1 MHHIPLGIQENMN
14 TFLCFLSVGLRGSLQ
29 RLQLEYVDVVFANRP
44 DSNTPM
50 EGTWGL
56 GPKQE
61 VTSSF
66 ASSVMSII
74 AFWNVFEAIRK
85 AMQALYALRL

>member
-1 MHHIPLGIQENMN
+1 MLS
-14 TFLCFLSVGLRGSLQ
+14 LCRSEGFFAEVTVGVCGRGFCQSPRQ
-29 RLQLEYVDVVFANRP
+29 QHTNGGYVR
-44 DSNTPM
+44 
-50 EGTWGL
+50 L
-56 GPKQE
+56 GPKAE

-66 ASSVMSII
+66 TSSVMSII